1 MSQLIHGQPYS
12 LTPQASSLKPTT
24 QCWCIAAGVLICGP
38 APNFPKKWKDNMKT
52 IELLLLDNVAS
63 LGIVGDVV
71 KVKPG
76 YARNFLLPFGLATT
90 PSEAAIKR
98 LATRRAEVAAEMAVI
113 RKKHE
118 ALIEKINE
126 FELTL
131 ERSANEQGVLYGGVT
146 QHEIAQALR
155 DAGFDM
161 IEDRHVRIGDQMKRL
176 DSYQIPVVIDKELK
190 SEIKLWIVSDKPAD
204 ELEAEEVEGE
214 VVEEGEAAEPVAAE
228 IDE

>member
-1 MSQLIHGQPYS
+1 
-12 LTPQASSLKPTT
+12 
-24 QCWCIAAGVLICGP
+24 
-38 APNFPKKWKDNMKT
+38 MKT
-52 IELLLLDNVAS
+52 IELLLLDNVAN

-76 YARNFLLPFGLATT
+76 YARNYLLPFGLATT
-90 PSEAAIKR
+90 PSDAAIKR
-98 LATRRAEVAAEMAVI
+98 LAARRAEVAAEMAAL
-113 RKKHE
+113 RKEHE
-118 ALIEKINE
+118 ALIEKINN

-161 IEDRHVRIGDQMKRL
+161 IEDRHVRVGDQMKRL

-190 SEIKLWIVSDKPAD
+190 SEIKLWIVSDKPAE
-204 ELEAEEVEGE
+204 ELEAEDEVDGE
-214 VVEEGEAAEPVAAE
+214 VVDEAEAGEPVTAE

>member
-1 MSQLIHGQPYS
+1 
-12 LTPQASSLKPTT
+12 
-24 QCWCIAAGVLICGP
+24 
-38 APNFPKKWKDNMKT
+38 MKT
-52 IELLLLDNVAS
+52 IELLLLDNVGS

-76 YARNFLLPFGLATT
+76 YARNYLLPFGLATT
-90 PSEAAIKR
+90 PSPAAIKR
-98 LATRRAEVAAEMAVI
+98 LAARRAEVAAEMAVI

-190 SEIKLWIVSDKPAD
+190 SEIKLWIVSDKPAE
-204 ELEAEEVEGE
+204 ELEAEDEVDGE
-214 VVEEGEAAEPVAAE
+214 VVEDGEAAEPVTAE
-228 IDE
+228 LDE

>member
-1 MSQLIHGQPYS
+1 
-12 LTPQASSLKPTT
+12 
-24 QCWCIAAGVLICGP
+24 
-38 APNFPKKWKDNMKT
+38 MKQ
-52 IELLLLDNVAS
+52 IELLLLDNVAN

-76 YARNFLLPFGLATT
+76 YARNYLLPFGLGTK

-98 LATRRAEVAAEMAVI
+98 LAARREEVAAEMAVV
-113 RKKHE
+113 RKQHE
-118 ALIEKINE
+118 GLIEKINE

-131 ERSANEQGVLYGGVT
+131 QRSANEQGVLYGGVT

-155 DAGFDM
+155 DEGFDM
-161 IEDRHVRIGDQMKRL
+161 IEDRHVRVGDQMKRL

-190 SEIKLWIVSDKPAD
+190 AEIKLWIVSDKPAG
-204 ELEAEEVEGE
+204 EL
-214 VVEEGEAAEPVAAE
+214 EEGEAEAEGELVDQDQAEPIAAE